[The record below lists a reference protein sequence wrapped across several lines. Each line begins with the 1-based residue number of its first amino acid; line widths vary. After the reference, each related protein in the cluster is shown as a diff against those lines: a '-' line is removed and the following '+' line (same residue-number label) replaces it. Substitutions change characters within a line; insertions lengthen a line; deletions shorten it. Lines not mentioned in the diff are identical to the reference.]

1 MDLVIKTANSLWQV
15 VLIGLLFGAGL
26 PTVFAF
32 GVRFLAPSAQVV
44 DRGGQDTT
52 LTRRSP
58 LALVAGIIC
67 LAIVLVA
74 VIVGI
79 LFIMKNFLDHD
90 LGIKIF

>member
-15 VLIGLLFGAGL
+15 VVIGLLFGAGL
-26 PTVFAF
+26 PTIFAF
-32 GVRFLAPSAQVV
+32 GVKFLAPSAQLV

-58 LALVAGIIC
+58 LALVAGIVCIT
-67 LAIVLVA
+67 LVVVA